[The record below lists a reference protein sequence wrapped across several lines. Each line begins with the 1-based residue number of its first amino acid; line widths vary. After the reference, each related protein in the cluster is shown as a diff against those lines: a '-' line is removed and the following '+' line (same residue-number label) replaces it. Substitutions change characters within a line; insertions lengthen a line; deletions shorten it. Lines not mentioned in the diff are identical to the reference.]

1 MMILVLKDN
10 GVARRLE
17 RSEGVRATI
26 VLSIQG
32 TVEYNRTKYNTNNES

>member
-1 MMILVLKDN
+1 MTMLVLKDN

-17 RSEGVRATI
+17 RCEGVRATI
-26 VLSIQG
+26 VQG